1 MARSKRFITKKLS
14 SQTQHA
20 YTSYHRVLRI
30 TREMQL
36 NFTQTDAILIGRV
49 DSQTREFQSMF

>member
-14 SQTQHA
+14 SQIQRA